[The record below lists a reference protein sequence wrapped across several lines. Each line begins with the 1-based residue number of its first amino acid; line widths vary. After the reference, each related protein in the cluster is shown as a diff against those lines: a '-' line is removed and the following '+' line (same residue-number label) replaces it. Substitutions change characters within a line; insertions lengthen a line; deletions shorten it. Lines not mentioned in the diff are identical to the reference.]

1 MTFELRVSSSS
12 VLCINEVESYFKG
25 QANYNKFLRKK
36 KNYNSKNF
44 FVS

>member
-36 KNYNSKNF
+36 KL
-44 FVS
+44 